1 MVQVGASRLHEES
14 AIDART
20 DQRLPLTEHPAPLGL
35 GFNPL
40 YSGIEASRVFRRNLD
55 MSDKQRQR
63 SMNVLRPP
71 LAPLTPI
78 TDEPPDSAPATL
90 KKRQPTSTEQPG
102 SPISSPTSPSGL
114 DRLLPKNRQRSS
126 LQRSARPSSL
136 FGPLRSLSSKHDEN
150 EELPKSASSP
160 SSVRSFANS
169 SVPDLA
175 AGLLI
180 HHGPLPEVG
189 PIFRRRC
196 PYVVLTDAHVIQ
208 FKSQNRAS
216 EMFPGVPAVDG
227 QPRAST
233 LRHSRLS
240 SSSSTHEFQGSSD
253 GLQSIPLLHVVAVHK
268 LDDGEPYFSIEIA
281 YFNDDTNHASTMTLQ
296 IHDPQESDTWIT
308 AIRSAAS
315 KARSTTSVP
324 FSQDLVEYVAR
335 ILEQEQDYEPQHFHM
350 FKVVQRSNKSGKR
363 LSTDDLTKLTSKICI
378 LAIGMYKMHLVPLPK
393 KTRSASSTSLSDM
406 NGASYGIMSLSSV
419 NLQTFD
425 DSFQLWFRQPFKPSV
440 ALHLA
445 ALCVNEI
452 AVWLRQA
459 AEFLRPEW
467 TEVPFTWIVPQA
479 LNDELLPVPTEDEQD
494 NRAFDRTLT
503 AYCAAY
509 GIDTSTIRYKV
520 NYACEDAP
528 SFELLPISGAGRL
541 RYNSIELLAILRA
554 LRYNEFFTTICLS
567 QTGLDPL
574 HAVCD
579 DYGWEH
585 TPWTTRS
592 GEPIDLENQQK
603 ASALI
608 QEIRALAVKSK
619 RLRRMDFSDCMS
631 RRASSAGKTPGC
643 GICEALFPLCAKQY
657 TNVDWIILN
666 GITLLDVDID
676 YIYAAAIEK
685 SAHLRAIEVSKC
697 GLADRS
703 FQAILQALS
712 HQGATLECINF
723 SSNTARLEPLNMRE
737 YLNEFSYIRIMDF
750 SNTYRTS
757 GPEPLFDLG
766 TLLSWKLETLDLSRS
781 SLNAET
787 LQVLAEYFKHSQSR
801 VLRHIW
807 LEQCGLTGANVA
819 DLLEAM
825 ALSPTRD
832 LHLYV
837 DENHLEQGH
846 DRLIA
851 AVSQSLTPLYMTM
864 GMLDYK
870 DENNFRLLVQAWT
883 QNTSTRYLDISKV
896 SLPFEASSKTIAAL
910 ESMLGNNRTLE
921 SLNIAGEQTH
931 LEVTNF
937 GSGLSKALT
946 GLQRNKTLQL
956 LHVEH
961 QRLGM
966 PGANALASILDEN
979 KTLLQLHCAGNGFTL
994 QAFTVI
1000 VRSLAKNKTLLHLS
1014 SMDEDR
1020 EAAIRKMD
1028 QEIDSAREGGVTKVK
1043 RTIGSAISSR
1053 SSESPQSPKKQYGD
1067 KELKG
1072 MKEAISASWE
1082 FEIAVMQSYLAR
1094 NQSYQSKINSSLVAH
1109 RPRVRKPAPPVT
1121 SPDGS
1126 NDATP
1131 VGEPDRQLEMTNQGG
1146 DGVGIEKDG
1155 E

>member
-1 MVQVGASRLHEES
+1 MPSLDS
-14 AIDART
+14 AAVPFLSLDEDFR
-20 DQRLPLTEHPAPLGL
+20 PHHS
-35 GFNPL
+35 F
-40 YSGIEASRVFRRNLD
+40 IEASRVFHRYLD
-55 MSDKQRQR
+55 MSDRRRRR
-63 SMNVLRPP
+63 SMNILRPP

-78 TDEPPDSAPATL
+78 TDEPPESPPATL
-90 KKRQPTSTEQPG
+90 KKRQPTSAEQPG
-102 SPISSPTSPSGL
+102 SPVSTPTSPSGL
-114 DRLLPKNRQRSS
+114 ERLLPKNRQRSS
-126 LQRSARPSSL
+126 LQRSPRPSSL
-136 FGPLRSLSSKHDEN
+136 LGSLRSLSSKHDEN
-150 EELPKSASSP
+150 EEFTKSASSP
-160 SSVRSFANS
+160 SSVRSFAQS

-189 PIFRRRC
+189 PMFRRRC
-196 PYVVLTDAHVIQ
+196 PYLVLTDAHVIQ

-216 EMFPGVPAVDG
+216 EMFPGVPAADG
-227 QPRAST
+227 QPRASMS
-233 LRHSRLS
+233 RHSRLS
-240 SSSSTHEFQGSSD
+240 SSSSNHESQGSSD
-253 GLQSIPLLHVVAVHK
+253 GFQSIPLLQVVAVHK
-268 LDDGEPYFSIEIA
+268 LEDGEPYFSIEIA

-296 IHDPQESDTWIT
+296 IHDPQESDAWLTV
-308 AIRSAAS
+308 IRSAAS
-315 KARSTTSVP
+315 KARSATSVP
-324 FSQDLVEYVAR
+324 FSQDLVEYIAR

-350 FKVVQRSNKSGKR
+350 FKVVQRANKSGKR
-363 LSTDDLTKLTSKICI
+363 SSSDDLTKLTSKICI
-378 LAIGMYKMHLVPLPK
+378 LAIGLYGVHIVPLPK
-393 KTRSASSTSLSDM
+393 KTKSASSTSLSDM
-406 NGASYGIMSLSSV
+406 NGASYGIMTLSSV

-425 DSFQLWFRQPFKPSV
+425 DSFQLWFRQPFQPSST
-440 ALHLA
+440 LHLA

-467 TEVPFTWIVPQA
+467 TDIPFTWIVPEA
-479 LNDELLPVPTEDEQD
+479 LNDELLPVPAEDEQD

-503 AYCAAY
+503 AYCSAY

-520 NYACEDAP
+520 NYSCEDAP
-528 SFELLPISGAGRL
+528 SFELLPISSAGRL
-541 RYNSIELLAILRA
+541 RYNSLELLAILRA

-574 HAVCD
+574 HEVCD

-592 GEPIDLENQQK
+592 GEVIDIANQHK

-631 RRASSAGKTPGC
+631 RRASSSGKTPGC
-643 GICEALFPLCAKQY
+643 GICEALFPMCAKQY

-685 SAHLRAIEVSKC
+685 YAHLRAIEVSKC

-723 SSNTARLEPLNMRE
+723 SSNTARVEPLSMCE
-737 YLNEFSYIRIMDF
+737 YLNELSYIRTVDF
-750 SNTYRTS
+750 SSTYRTS
-757 GPEPLFDLG
+757 GPEPLFELR
-766 TLLSWKLETLDLSRS
+766 TLLSWRLASLDLSRS
-781 SLNAET
+781 SINAET
-787 LQVLAEYFKHSQSR
+787 LRVLADYFKDSQSR
-801 VLRHIW
+801 VLRHLW
-807 LEQCGLTGANVA
+807 LDQCGLTGANVA

-825 ALSPTRD
+825 ALPPTRE
-832 LHLYV
+832 LHFHV

-846 DRLIA
+846 DRLIG

-864 GMLDYK
+864 GMLEYK

-883 QNTSTRYLDISKV
+883 HNTSTRYLDMSKV
-896 SLPFEASSKTIAAL
+896 SLPFEASTETIAAL
-910 ESMLGNNRTLE
+910 ETMLAKNQTLE

-946 GLQRNKTLQL
+946 GLQRNQTLKL

-961 QRLGM
+961 QKLGM
-966 PGANALASILDEN
+966 PGANALASILEEN

-994 QAFTVI
+994 QAFMVI
-1000 VRSLAKNKTLLHLS
+1000 VRSLAKNSTLLHLS

-1020 EAAIRKMD
+1020 VAAIRKID
-1028 QEIDSAREGGVTKVK
+1028 QEIESAREGGVTKVK
-1043 RTIGSAISSR
+1043 RTIESAISSR
-1053 SSESPQSPKKQYGD
+1053 SSEFPPGPKKQYSD

-1082 FEIAVMQSYLAR
+1082 FEIGVMQSYLAR
-1094 NQSYQSKINSSLVAH
+1094 NNSYLSKKRAPKALA
-1109 RPRVRKPAPPVT
+1109 RRPAPPVVT
-1121 SPDGS
+1121 SPNS
-1126 NDATP
+1126 SSDATP
-1131 VGEPDRQLEMTNQGG
+1131 VGEQDSQLEMAKLGG
-1146 DGVGIEKDG
+1146 ADGAGVEKGDEG
-1155 E
+1155 G